1 MIVLIVSSVSIV
13 FLLYIVP
20 YSKSDELCRGYPLVG
35 IGFALQWLGNLGLE
49 IYHITETYDHGVYGN
64 MRIVFMVVAQLVIDI
79 LFMISVFA
87 YAYMN
92 RKSDQDIAAYHY
104 TFVVTFGWSLLRQL
118 IMLLFFAFVY
128 FTEPISTVGIVAFGV
143 IFAFMWS
150 YLSKFVYE
158 KVLAIGTNSIKYPVL
173 ITYTLVDVFV
183 YFSINALTYF
193 AIMMYI
199 TFLNSLPKAPV
210 DSLLIKLIC
219 AFLPSL
225 LAAAFTVYLK
235 KWAKKQTSAENRSTY
250 GSLQVQ
256 QAQT

>member
-1 MIVLIVSSVSIV
+1 
-13 FLLYIVP
+13 
-20 YSKSDELCRGYPLVG
+20 
-35 IGFALQWLGNLGLE
+35 
-49 IYHITETYDHGVYGN
+49 
-64 MRIVFMVVAQLVIDI
+64 
-79 LFMISVFA
+79 
-87 YAYMN
+87 
-92 RKSDQDIAAYHY
+92 
-104 TFVVTFGWSLLRQL
+104 
-118 IMLLFFAFVY
+118 MLLFFVLVY
-128 FTEPISTVGIVAFGV
+128 FTEPISTVGIVTFGV

-150 YLSKFVYE
+150 YLSKFVYK

-210 DSLLIKLIC
+210 DSLIKLIC

-225 LAAAFTVYLK
+225 LAAAFSVYLK
-235 KWAKKQTSAENRSTY
+235 KWAKKQTSAENGGTY

-256 QAQT
+256 QAQA